1 MSTAGERAAIVSGMP
16 RAARPARRRRDAA
29 TSRAA
34 ILDAAEVLLA
44 STGAA
49 GIRLQQVA
57 ADAGVSHPTVLHHF
71 GSREGL
77 IEAVVARAL
86 QSIHAD
92 LVAAIEA
99 SSGGEEPLAE
109 LLESVFAALTR
120 TGHARVMLWLAL
132 EGHSVGAAEVRL
144 SDVVD
149 AAHALRTSKA
159 RPRSGAR
166 APAREDTARTVVLA
180 SLALVGGAVMLPSLL
195 ENAGL
200 PSDEAGGRRFRAW
213 LARVLRAHLE
223 PPGASAR

>member
-1 MSTAGERAAIVSGMP
+1 MP

-29 TSRAA
+29 TSQAA

-44 STGAA
+44 SGGAS

-86 QSIHAD
+86 RAIHTD
-92 LVAAIEA
+92 LVAAIQA

-132 EGHSVGAAEVRL
+132 EGHSVDAAEVRL

-159 RPRSGAR
+159 RGRGAR
-166 APAREDTARTVVLA
+166 APGREDTARTVVLA
-180 SLALVGGAVMLPSLL
+180 ALGLVAGAVMLPSLL

-200 PSDEAGGRRFRAW
+200 PGDEAGGKRFRAW

-223 PPGASAR
+223 APAPSAP

>member
-1 MSTAGERAAIVSGMP
+1 MP
-16 RAARPARRRRDAA
+16 RAARPTRRRRDAA
-29 TSRAA
+29 ASQAA

-44 STGAA
+44 SCGAA

-77 IEAVVARAL
+77 IKAVVARAL
-86 QSIHAD
+86 RAIHTD
-92 LVAAIEA
+92 LLVAIEA

-109 LLESVFAALTR
+109 LLEAVFAALTR

-132 EGHSVGAAEVRL
+132 EGHSVDAAEVRL
-144 SDVVD
+144 SNVVD

-159 RPRSGAR
+159 RARGGAR
-166 APAREDTARTVVLA
+166 GPGREDTARTVVLA
-180 SLALVGGAVMLPSLL
+180 ALALVAGAVMFPSLL

-200 PSDEAGGRRFRAW
+200 PGDEASGKRFRAW

-223 PPGASAR
+223 PPGASAP